1 MKSIKKYPAFID
13 LSGRNVLI
21 AGGGNACLEKL
32 LGLENTQAK
41 IHIISIYF
49 KEPVLEY
56 LKHHPEIKFEE
67 RELNEEDLSDRD
79 LIFLAT
85 SDSETNAKF
94 RTVAKKLRIWVNSV
108 DDPKH
113 CDFFSASVIDLGPV
127 QFSISTDGRFAGVS
141 SALRKLLEEVIP
153 ESDADL
159 FETLFQMRKE
169 LKTILPD
176 IEERR
181 LALKKI
187 IKDLETT
194 YFRKQN

>member
-21 AGGGNACLEKL
+21 AGGGNACFEKL
-32 LGLENTQAK
+32 LGLENTSAK
-41 IHIISIYF
+41 IHIISTFF
-49 KEPVLEY
+49 KPQVLEY
-56 LKHHPEIKFEE
+56 LEKHPEIQCEE
-67 RELNEEDLSDRD
+67 RPLEETDLVGRD

-94 RTVAKKLRIWVNSV
+94 RAVAKSLKTWVNSV
-108 DDPKH
+108 DDPNH

-141 SALRKLLEEVIP
+141 STLRKLLEEVIP
-153 ESDADL
+153 ESDSDL

-187 IKDLETT
+187 IKDLEST
-194 YFRKQN
+194 YFRKQK